1 MNKNNNL
8 TNAKREKNNEFY
20 TMLSDIENELKYYR
34 DQFRGKVMYCNC
46 DDARDSQ
53 FFTFFSLNF
62 EFLGLKK
69 LICTGYKE
77 DGHGV
82 VLVYEGD
89 KNGNKRVD
97 KEEIKVTE
105 LNGNGDFRSEECVKF
120 LKESDIVVT
129 NPPFSLFRQYIKQ
142 LMDYG
147 KKFLV
152 IGNSNAF
159 TYKEIFPYIKNG
171 EIRTGKNYVKE
182 FKQPDGSIKK
192 FGNVCWFT
200 NLKTH
205 KADNPFQI
213 INRYYGNE
221 DEYPHYDNY
230 DAINVDKLNNFPY
243 DLPIGQ
249 VVGVPIT
256 IVDKIA
262 DDGLI
267 YFDDCGMADGVQK
280 YDVKGLDRYV
290 EDNPNY
296 GHRFKIGGGQV
307 QTNPYQA
314 YRIIDAKDIAKT
326 EKLKMKN
333 TYLIKD
339 KDSAIKGNPKY
350 ARIVIKRIR

>member
-1 MNKNNNL
+1 MANKNL
-8 TNAKREKNNEFY
+8 TNAKKEKNNEFY

-34 DQFRGKVMYCNC
+34 EQFRGKVVYCNC
-46 DDARDSQ
+46 DDYRYSNFVKYFKD
-53 FFTFFSLNF
+53 NF
-62 EFLGLKK
+62 EKLKIDK
-69 LICTGYKE
+69 LIATNYDIGEGAYIYE
-77 DGHGV
+77 YDGINE
-82 VLVYEGD
+82 LLQ
-89 KNGNKRVD
+89 
-97 KEEIKVTE
+97 E
-105 LNGNGDFRSEECVKF
+105 LNGHGDFRSDECVEF

-129 NPPFSLFRQYIKQ
+129 NSPFSSFRQYIKQ
-142 LMDYG
+142 LMDYN
-147 KKFLV
+147 KKFLI

-171 EIRTGKNYVKE
+171 EICTGKNYVKE

-221 DEYPHYDNY
+221 EQYPHYDNY

-267 YFDDCGMADGVQK
+267 YFDDCGMSDGIQK
-280 YDVKGLDRYV
+280 YDVKRYT

-296 GHRFKIGGGQV
+296 GHRLKKKVWGQV

-314 YRIIDAKDIAKT
+314 YRIIDAREIAKT
-326 EKLKMKN
+326 ENLKMKN

-350 ARIVIKRIR
+350 ARIVIKRIK